1 MSPKASDAD
10 RAEREE
16 ILPPMA
22 NASSSIS
29 VLERAAIDSAIATAR
44 QFPRDLKSASD
55 DIMSLATLDE
65 QTAAEMMYALPRG
78 NKPIRGPSVRLAE
91 IIMQCWGNNRVTAQV
106 LEIDRANK
114 IVTAEGTFH
123 DLQTNAAI
131 KAVVNRR
138 ISDKYGRIYSDDM
151 IVTTGN
157 AACAIAR
164 RNATLVGVPKAVWR
178 RAYEAAERRIAGDIK
193 TLATRREAAVKAF
206 AQYGVKPE
214 QIFGAIGVKAI
225 EDITLDHMPTLIGM
239 YQTLRS
245 GEETVETMFDPRRG
259 GKSFEAVENPLKDD
273 DAGAGAESSKNGDDG
288 KRPKNSKKTEA
299 KADAPAGQAAGPKNA
314 DEYKTYARAI
324 IDESKSKAEAET
336 WFTSEAQ
343 RNLRSK
349 CGIDFDALD
358 LMKSWIAEKP

>member
-1 MSPKASDAD
+1 MSPKASEQQ
-10 RAEREE
+10 AERED
-16 ILPPMA
+16 ILPAVSNAASALPM
-22 NASSSIS
+22 
-29 VLERAAIDSAIATAR
+29 LERAAIDSQIATAR
-44 QFPRDLKSASD
+44 QYPRNVKTASD
-55 DIMSLATLDE
+55 DIMYLATLDE

-91 IIMQCWGNNRVTAQV
+91 IIMQCWGNCRVTAQV
-106 LEIDRANK
+106 IEIDRANK

-138 ISDKYGRIYSDDM
+138 ISDKQGRIYGDDM

-164 RNATLVGVPKAVWR
+164 RNATLVGVPKAIWR
-178 RAYEAAERRIAGDIK
+178 RAYEAAEHRVAGDIK

-214 QIFGAIGVKAI
+214 QIFAAIGVKAL
-225 EDITLDHMPTLIGM
+225 EDITLDHMPTLTGM

-259 GKSFEAVENPLKDD
+259 GRSFEAVENPLKDD
-273 DAGAGAESSKNGDDG
+273 DAGGNAGGKKNTA
-288 KRPKNSKKTEA
+288 SKKIDA
-299 KADAPAGQAAGPKNA
+299 KADAKVDAKAADQAAAAGPKTA
-314 DEYKTYARAI
+314 DEYKAFARSV
-324 IDESKSKAEAET
+324 IDEATNKAELEA

-349 CGIDFDALD
+349 CGIDFAALD